1 MERAVAGHIPVVVLV
16 AVDLVAVA
24 EMTALVAAAVVLV
37 AVARQEIG
45 DVI

>member
-1 MERAVAGHIPVVVLV
+1 MERAVVGHIPVAVLV

-24 EMTALVAAAVVLV
+24 EMTALAVAAVGLV

>member
-1 MERAVAGHIPVVVLV
+1 MELVVAEHIPVAALV
-16 AVDLVAVA
+16 AVDLVAAA
-24 EMTALVAAAVVLV
+24 EMTALAVAAVGLV